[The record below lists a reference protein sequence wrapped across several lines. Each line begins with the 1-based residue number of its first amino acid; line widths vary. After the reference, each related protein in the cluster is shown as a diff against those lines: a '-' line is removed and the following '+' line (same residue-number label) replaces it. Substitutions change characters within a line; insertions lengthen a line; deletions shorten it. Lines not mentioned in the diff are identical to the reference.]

1 MRKLKSLSLLIG
13 AIVSIGAISVA
24 AQAKQI
30 TDFAGREVEIPSHIE
45 RIYTFSHS
53 FAIITAL
60 APEKL
65 VGYPH
70 PFKLRPEFVPYL
82 PASARQLPQMSVGQD
97 MNLEQVKAAN
107 IDLAVGWNT
116 PAFQRE
122 QLQQLGRV
130 NVPAVLVGV
139 DKLSDYPATFR
150 FLGKVLDEAERGEKL
165 AEYIETTSTKLAKAV
180 EAIPAKDKIRVY
192 YAESMDGLTSQCSE
206 ADRAEVIRLAGAV
219 NALACSDLPPATAV
233 PADIESSNVT
243 AGMEILLKI
252 NPDVIVTRFPAT
264 SDLIN
269 TDPRWAKLKAV
280 KAHKVYSI
288 PSLPFNWFDR
298 PPSFMRVM
306 GAQWLANKLYPA
318 VYPINLEKE
327 THDFYQLFF
336 QVDLDK
342 AAIDKL
348 LNKTS

>member
-1 MRKLKSLSLLIG
+1 MSPKKSLYQVIAVISVF
-13 AIVSIGAISVA
+13 AAISIS
-24 AQAKQI
+24 AQAQKI
-30 TDFAGREVEIPSHIE
+30 SDLAGREVTIPAQID
-45 RIYTFSHS
+45 RVYTFSHS
-53 FAIITAL
+53 FAIVTAL

-65 VGYPH
+65 VGLPH
-70 PFKLRPEFVPYL
+70 PFKLKPEYAPYL
-82 PASARQLPQMSVGQD
+82 PVSVSSLPQMSVGQD
-97 MNLEQVKAAN
+97 MNLEQVKAAE

-122 QLQQLGRV
+122 QLKQLGRI
-130 NVPAVLVGV
+130 NVPAILVGV

-150 FLGKVLDEAERGEKL
+150 FLGKVLGKAERGEKL
-165 AEYIETTSTKLAKAV
+165 AEYIETTSAKLAKAV
-180 EAIPAKDKIRVY
+180 SMIPAKDKVRVY
-192 YAESMDGLTSQCSE
+192 YAESMDGLTSQCGE

-243 AGMEILLKI
+243 AGMETLLKI

-264 SDLIN
+264 TDLIN
-269 TDPRWAKLKAV
+269 NDPRWAKLKAV
-280 KAHKVYSI
+280 KAHKVYPI

-306 GAQWLANKLYPA
+306 GAQWLANKLYPT

-342 AAIDKL
+342 AAINKL

>member
-1 MRKLKSLSLLIG
+1 MCKFKSLCQLL
-13 AIVSIGAISVA
+13 AIVCSISTISIS

-30 TDFAGREVEIPSHIE
+30 TDLAGRTVDAPNQIA

-65 VGYPH
+65 VGLPY
-70 PFKLRPEFVPYL
+70 PFKLKPEYMAYL
-82 PASARQLPQMSVGQD
+82 PAPVRKLPHMSVGQD
-97 MNLEQVKAAN
+97 MNLEQVKAAK

-122 QLQQLGRV
+122 QLKQLSRV
-130 NVPAVLVGV
+130 DVPAILVGV
-139 DKLSDYPATFR
+139 DKLSDYPTTFR
-150 FLGKVLDEAERGEKL
+150 FLGKILGKSERGEKL
-165 AEYIETTSTKLAKAV
+165 ASYIENASVKLAKATS
-180 EAIPAKDKIRVY
+180 AISAKEKIRVY
-192 YAESMDGLTSQCSE
+192 YAESMDGLTSQCGE

-233 PADIESSNVT
+233 PADIESSNVI
-243 AGMEILLKI
+243 AGMETLLKI

-264 SDLIN
+264 TDLIN
-269 TDPRWAKLKAV
+269 HDPRWAKLNAV
-280 KAHKVYSI
+280 KNHQVYPI

-306 GAQWLANKLYPA
+306 GSQWLANKLYPA
-318 VYPINLEKE
+318 IYPIDLEKE
-327 THDFYQLFF
+327 TYDFYKLFF

-342 AAIDKL
+342 ADISKL

>member
-1 MRKLKSLSLLIG
+1 MSPKKSLYQVIAVISVF
-13 AIVSIGAISVA
+13 AAISIS
-24 AQAKQI
+24 AQAKKI
-30 TDFAGREVEIPSHIE
+30 SDLAGREVTIPAKID
-45 RIYTFSHS
+45 RVYTFSHS
-53 FAIITAL
+53 FAIVTAL

-65 VGYPH
+65 VGLPQ
-70 PFKLRPEFVPYL
+70 PFKLKPEYASYL
-82 PASARQLPQMSVGQD
+82 PASVSSLPQLSVGQD
-97 MNLEQVKAAN
+97 MNLEQVKAAK

-122 QLQQLGRV
+122 QLKQLGRID
-130 NVPAVLVGV
+130 VPAVLVGV

-150 FLGKVLDEAERGEKL
+150 FLGKVLGKAERGEKL
-165 AEYIETTSTKLAKAV
+165 AEYIETTSAKLAKAV
-180 EAIPAKDKIRVY
+180 SMIPAKDKVRVY
-192 YAESMDGLTSQCSE
+192 YAESMDGLTSQCGE

-219 NALACSDLPPATAV
+219 NALACSDLPPVAAV

-243 AGMEILLKI
+243 AGMETLLKI

-264 SDLIN
+264 TDLIN
-269 TDPRWAKLKAV
+269 HDPRWAKLKAV
-280 KAHKVYSI
+280 KAHKVYPI

-318 VYPINLEKE
+318 VYSINLEKE

-342 AAIDKL
+342 PDIEKL

>member
-1 MRKLKSLSLLIG
+1 MRNFKSLSQLVGTIL
-13 AIVSIGAISVA
+13 SIATISA
-24 AQAKQI
+24 TAQAKQI
-30 TDFAGREVEIPSHIE
+30 TDLSGRKVEIPDHIE

-53 FAIITAL
+53 FAIVTAL

-65 VGYPH
+65 VGFPH
-70 PFKLRPEFVPYL
+70 PFKLKPEYAPYL
-82 PASARQLPQMSVGQD
+82 PASVSSLPQMSVGQD
-97 MNLEQVKAAN
+97 MNLEQVKAAR

-122 QLQQLGRV
+122 QLKQLGRV
-130 NVPAVLVGV
+130 DVPAVLVGV
-139 DKLSDYPATFR
+139 DKLSDYPGTFR
-150 FLGKVLDEAERGEKL
+150 FLGKVLGKAERGEKL
-165 AEYIETTSTKLAKAV
+165 AEYIETTSAKLAKAV
-180 EAIPAKDKIRVY
+180 SMIPAKDKIRVY
-192 YAESMDGLTSQCSE
+192 YAESMDGLTSQCGE

-243 AGMEILLKI
+243 AGMETLLKI

-264 SDLIN
+264 TDLIN
-269 TDPRWAKLKAV
+269 NDPRWAKLKAV
-280 KAHKVYSI
+280 KAHKVYPI

-306 GAQWLANKLYPA
+306 GGQWLANKLYPS
-318 VYPINLEKE
+318 VYPVDLEKE

-342 AAIDKL
+342 TAIDKL

>member
-1 MRKLKSLSLLIG
+1 MSKIKSLYQLLAVLG
-13 AIVSIGAISVA
+13 VLSAISIPS
-24 AQAKQI
+24 QAIQV
-30 TDFAGREVEIPSHIE
+30 TDLAGREVNIPNQID

-65 VGYPH
+65 VGLPH
-70 PFKLRPEFVPYL
+70 PFKLKPEYMAYL
-82 PASARQLPQMSVGQD
+82 PAPVSKLPQMSVGQD
-97 MNLEQVKAAN
+97 MNLEQVKAAKIN
-107 IDLAVGWNT
+107 LAVGWDT

-122 QLQQLGRV
+122 QLKQLSRV
-130 NVPAVLVGV
+130 DVPAVLVGV

-150 FLGKVLDEAERGEKL
+150 FLGKVLGKAERGEKL
-165 AEYIETTSTKLAKAV
+165 ASYIETTSVRLAKAV
-180 EAIPAKDKIRVY
+180 SAIPSKDKIRVY
-192 YAESMDGLTSQCSE
+192 YAESMDGLTSQCGE
-206 ADRAEVIRLAGAV
+206 ADRAEVIRLAGAI
-219 NALACSDLPPATAV
+219 NALSCSDLPPATAV

-243 AGMEILLKI
+243 AGMETLLKI
-252 NPDVIVTRFPAT
+252 NPDVIVTRFTAT
-264 SDLIN
+264 TDLIN
-269 TDPRWAKLKAV
+269 HDPRWAKLKAV
-280 KAHKVYSI
+280 KAHKVYPI

-306 GAQWLANKLYPA
+306 GGQWLANKLYPS

-342 AAIDKL
+342 AAISKL

>member
-1 MRKLKSLSLLIG
+1 MRNLKSLFQLVG
-13 AIVSIGAISVA
+13 AMLAISVISVVT
-24 AQAKQI
+24 QAKQI
-30 TDFAGREVEIPSHIE
+30 TDLSGRKVTIPDHIE

-53 FAIITAL
+53 FSIITAL

-65 VGYPH
+65 VGLPH
-70 PFKLRPEFVPYL
+70 PFKLKPEYAPYL
-82 PASARQLPQMSVGQD
+82 PVSVSSLPQMSVGQD
-97 MNLEQVKAAN
+97 MNLEQVKAAH

-122 QLQQLGRV
+122 QLQQLSRV
-130 NVPAVLVGV
+130 NVPTVLVSV
-139 DKLSDYPATFR
+139 DKLNDFPATFR
-150 FLGKVLDEAERGEKL
+150 FLGSALGKAQRGEKL
-165 AEYIETTSTKLAKAV
+165 ANYIETTSSKLAKAV
-180 EAIPAKDKIRVY
+180 ATIQTKDKIRVY
-192 YAESMDGLTSQCSE
+192 YAESMDGLTSQCGE

-219 NALACSDLPPATAV
+219 NALSCSDLPPSTAV

-243 AGMEILLKI
+243 AGMETLLKI

-264 SDLIN
+264 TDLIN
-269 TDPRWAKLKAV
+269 NDPRWAKLKAV
-280 KAHKVYSI
+280 KANKVYSI

-306 GAQWLANKLYPA
+306 GAQWLVNKLYPA

-336 QVDLDK
+336 QVDLNK

>member
-1 MRKLKSLSLLIG
+1 MRNLKSLSQLVG
-13 AIVSIGAISVA
+13 AMLAISTISVA
-24 AQAKQI
+24 TQAKQI
-30 TDFAGREVEIPSHIE
+30 TDLAGRKVATPDHIE

-65 VGYPH
+65 VGLPH
-70 PFKLRPEFVPYL
+70 PFKLKPEYTSYL
-82 PASARQLPQMSVGQD
+82 PAAARHLPQMSVGQD

-122 QLQQLGRV
+122 QLKQLSRV

-150 FLGKVLDEAERGEKL
+150 FLGKVIGKEERGEKL
-165 AEYIETTSTKLAKAV
+165 AGYLETASAKLAKSV
-180 EAIPAKDKIRVY
+180 SNIPAKDKIRVY
-192 YAESMDGLTSQCSE
+192 YAESLDGLTSQCGE

-243 AGMEILLKI
+243 AGMETLLKI
-252 NPDVIVTRFPAT
+252 DPDIIVTRFPAT
-264 SDLIN
+264 TDLIN
-269 TDPRWAKLKAV
+269 NDPRWAKLKAV

-306 GAQWLANKLYPA
+306 GAQWLANKLYPT

-342 AAIDKL
+342 AAINKL